1 MRRRTRGARRRPP
14 WYPPSR
20 RAPLRHA
27 CRRRRAGV
35 ARPPPSQRWA
45 RARAN
50 SSLGARACSRRG
62 ADLRARPQ
70 GQPRDNSSRCP
81 SARLRRAPRWLT
93 ASMPLTAIGELSS
106 LSMSSGRVATSEAS
120 EHKGCLW
127 PARIPRRSQTASLRL
142 NKAQRQR
149 RGACSMH
156 VRVAFC
162 RAPERAP
169 LTGQND
175 RRAAHVCSGSR
186 ATSTVAGVAAHAG
199 RAVAAAAC
207 ATQIDGLDCGP
218 AGSAPAPRPFSLS
231 QKVFGADASGSL

>member
-1 MRRRTRGARRRPP
+1 MRRDGGRPGASIGFRASMQ
-14 WYPPSR
+14 PSKR
-20 RAPLRHA
+20 SA
-27 CRRRRAGV
+27 
-35 ARPPPSQRWA
+35 
-45 RARAN
+45 
-50 SSLGARACSRRG
+50 SRVW
-62 ADLRARPQ
+62 P
-70 GQPRDNSSRCP
+70 
-81 SARLRRAPRWLT
+81 
-93 ASMPLTAIGELSS
+93 SMPLTAIGELSS
-106 LSMSSGRVATSEAS
+106 LSMSSGRVATSESS
-120 EHKGCLW
+120 EHKGCLR

-149 RGACSMH
+149 RGACA
-156 VRVAFC
+156 RARRFC

-207 ATQIDGLDCGP
+207 ATQIVNFDGLDCGP

>member
-1 MRRRTRGARRRPP
+1 MTLIVRPGSSSPYSGRTLTGIKVGPRRGTAPLRPRFGLHQRRASSARRRRPHRP
-14 WYPPSR
+14 RCADAPAAPAVGRHGTHR
-20 RAPLRHA
+20 RGERLCGMPADAAVPALPAP
-27 CRRRRAGV
+27 RRRNAG
-35 ARPPPSQRWA
+35 R

-106 LSMSSGRVATSEAS
+106 LSMSSGRVATSESS

-149 RGACSMH
+149 RGAC
-156 VRVAFC
+156 A
-162 RAPERAP
+162 RARLVSAER
-169 LTGQND
+169 Q
-175 RRAAHVCSGSR
+175 RE
-186 ATSTVAGVAAHAG
+186 
-199 RAVAAAAC
+199 
-207 ATQIDGLDCGP
+207 
-218 AGSAPAPRPFSLS
+218 RP
-231 QKVFGADASGSL
+231 